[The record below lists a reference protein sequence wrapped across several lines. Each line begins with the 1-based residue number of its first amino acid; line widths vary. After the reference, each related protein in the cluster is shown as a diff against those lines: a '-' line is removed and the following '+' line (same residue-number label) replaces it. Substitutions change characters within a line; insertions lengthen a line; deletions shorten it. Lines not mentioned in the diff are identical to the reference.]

1 MAKLGEQLGKFGDD
15 GRNALKAIIQAPKN
29 AWLQL
34 RGKGE
39 FAASAATA
47 AEKSGGVVGALT
59 YLPKKSAK
67 AALWIIEQPFAW
79 AVKAARGGTKLIG
92 GAYKKAPLLMVPLT
106 VLGIGVGISSA
117 RHRNAENRAMENDM
131 DQIAMAQQLAQ
142 AQQVGATPYAPAA
155 HVTTTVNQTISPQDQ
170 VTAEDMARLNALTK
184 GANGPKTGHADAV
197 VAARQQAAPAASV
210 AAL

>member
-47 AEKSGGVVGALT
+47 AEKSGGVVSALT

-67 AALWIIEQPFAW
+67 AALWVIEQPFAW

-92 GAYKKAPLLMVPLT
+92 GAYKKAPLLMVPLLPRLM
-106 VLGIGVGISSA
+106 VIPLIVSSEIVSWPLGGGEA
-117 RHRNAENRAMENDM
+117 RAVRMY
-131 DQIAMAQQLAQ
+131 
-142 AQQVGATPYAPAA
+142 GA
-155 HVTTTVNQTISPQDQ
+155 
-170 VTAEDMARLNALTK
+170 
-184 GANGPKTGHADAV
+184 
-197 VAARQQAAPAASV
+197 
-210 AAL
+210 